1 MTGSVS
7 VVASLRSGDYR
18 ERNPDWVAA
27 VAIVGLLLDV
37 VTTWHVL
44 VRNSYVE
51 LNPVINGLS
60 NVHPLAG
67 VAVMVIVNVA
77 LVFVS
82 AHRLGWAST
91 ALAGYLIVTLGVFGG
106 LNNLELFV
114 RGGPSL
120 LAVLGEQFRVSGST
134 VFWITDIVGIS
145 VGLTIARLRHG
156 RLPWGEVT
164 VITVATVLFISA
176 GFLI

>member
-1 MTGSVS
+1 VTGSVS
-7 VVASLRSGDYR
+7 VVASLRTGEYR
-18 ERNPDWVAA
+18 DRNVDSIVALA
-27 VAIVGLLLDV
+27 VVGLILDV

-44 VRNSYVE
+44 IRNSYVE
-51 LNPVINGLS
+51 LNPVISGVS

-67 VAVMVIVNVA
+67 VAVMASINAV

-82 AHRLGWAST
+82 THRLGWVST

-120 LAVLGEQFRVSGST
+120 LGVLGKLSGLSGGT
-134 VFWITDIVGIS
+134 VFWITDIVGIV
-145 VGLTIARLRHG
+145 VGLTVARFRHG
-156 RLPWGEVT
+156 RLPLGEVT
-164 VITVATVLFISA
+164 VIAVVTVLIIST
-176 GFLI
+176 GFQL